1 MAKRLGAGDG
11 EKRSRPTRRAGGS
24 SRLAAF
30 LAAADEL
37 VADGARSDENW
48 SLAREWASEDE
59 LLELCML
66 VGHYVMVAMTLN
78 SVGVQLEDEFVA
90 QLAK

>member
-1 MAKRLGAGDG
+1 MVPLGWR
-11 EKRSRPTRRAGGS
+11 RSLR
-24 SRLAAF
+24 
-30 LAAADEL
+30 AADEL